1 MSQIAFTKRF
11 DTGTLTSGA
20 TWEKEYPVSEH
31 YTLHRIYIQEQSGTD
46 LNKSLLHLEV
56 GGKNVFADD
65 FPALSLGVFNWE
77 NQPLDL
83 DVPAGSTIKMILK
96 NLETE
101 SIACYVTL
109 FFTVSGA

>member
-46 LNKSLLHLEV
+46 LNKSLFHLEV

-65 FPALSLGVFNWE
+65 LPAKILGPHAEVNE
-77 NQPLDL
+77 PLDL
-83 DVPAGSTIKMILK
+83 DVPAGSVIKMIFK
-96 NLETE
+96 NLED
-101 SIACYVTL
+101 SSVACYITL
-109 FFTVSGA
+109 WFTTP